1 MKTKTRV
8 ETDSLGGVQVPAD
21 SLYGAQT
28 VRAIDNYPISGL
40 RAHPIFIRSYA
51 LLKLA
56 CAEANA
62 SLGLIPATI
71 GRAIVRAAKEVA
83 SGLYRDQFVVDVYQA
98 GAGVSFHMNVNEV
111 IANLAILHLRPRRG
125 TPARLGDHTLVHPN
139 DHVNFGQSTND
150 TFPTAARLAAL
161 LLLEELYPALEAL
174 ERAFGRKAAEFDG
187 ILKSGRTHLQDAVPI
202 RLGQEFAAYNEA
214 LRQAREHLRSSAESL
229 RQLGIGGSAAG
240 TGLNVHPRFRL
251 MVIAR
256 LKQLT
261 KLKLDAAPDLRAA
274 MQSQLPLA
282 AVSSALRNLA
292 LELIRIA
299 NDLRLLASGPVTGL
313 SEIVLPPVQPGS
325 SIMPGKVNPAM
336 LELLDMVAFQVVG
349 CDTVV
354 ALAVQAG
361 QLELNVM
368 MPAMVWNLLH
378 AIEILKNSC
387 RVVADRCIAGIRANR
402 EICERYAWRTPSLAT
417 ALNPVIGYDRAAEIV
432 KKALA
437 SGKTI
442 PEVCLEEN
450 VLSREELDRR
460 LDPHRMTEPGVSHGR
475 RVRAR
480 SASSQRAG
488 RTRRKPSKPT
498 ELSS

>member
-1 MKTKTRV
+1 MKTRIEV
-8 ETDSLGGVQVPAD
+8 DSLGSVKVPAD
-21 SLYGAQT
+21 ALYGAQT
-28 VRAIDNYPISGL
+28 ARAIENYPISGL

-56 CAEANA
+56 CAEVNTN
-62 SLGLIPATI
+62 LDLIPRST
-71 GRAIVRAAKEVA
+71 GRAIIQAAKEIA
-83 SGLYRDQFVVDVYQA
+83 QGLHHDQFVVDVYQA

-111 IANLAILHLRPRRG
+111 IANLAILHLAKHRG
-125 TPARLGDHTLVHPN
+125 LAAHLGDHSLVHPN

-150 TFPTAARLAAL
+150 TYPTAARLAGLML
-161 LLLEELYPALEAL
+161 LDEFYPALEGL
-174 ERAFGRKAAEFDG
+174 EQAFQKKAVEFDG

-202 RLGQEFAAYNEA
+202 RLGQELAAYSEA
-214 LRQAREHLRSSAESL
+214 LSQTQAQIRSSAETL
-229 RQLGIGGSAAG
+229 RELEIGGSAAG
-240 TGLNVHPRFRL
+240 TGLNVDSQFSRR
-251 MVIAR
+251 VVGK

-261 KLKLDAAPDLRAA
+261 GLRLYVASDLRAA

-282 AVSSALRNLA
+282 AVSGALRNLA

-313 SEIVLPPVQPGS
+313 REIGLPPVQAGS

-336 LELLDMVAFQVVG
+336 LEMLDMVAFQVVG

-368 MPAMVWNLLH
+368 MPAMVWNVLH
-378 AIEILKNSC
+378 SIEILKNAC
-387 RVVADRCIAGIRANR
+387 RVVVERCVRGIRANR
-402 EICERYAWRTPSLAT
+402 EVCENYAFRTPSLAT
-417 ALNPVIGYDRAAEIV
+417 ALNPILGYDRSALVV

-442 PEVCLEEN
+442 PAVCLEQKL
-450 VLSREELDRR
+450 LSQKDVERVMN
-460 LDPHRMTEPGVSHGR
+460 PQRMTEPGI
-475 RVRAR
+475 
-480 SASSQRAG
+480 QRIILSK
-488 RTRRKPSKPT
+488 RRKK
-498 ELSS
+498 